1 MKTKVHKKNSASE
14 PDLNTAGRNHKSGFP
29 PGTTVDE
36 LWLYRRKR
44 ASENEWPSDNLKL
57 REGSFKLLKS
67 EYTRRFKDFWSCE
80 NLREDISPT
89 RRGKPD
95 DHLILEGLHDLHP
108 LYKENFVQY
117 PIERL
122 VHRPTTSS
130 FQIIDSNENE
140 MRENSREN
148 ERLLTDLRSRY
159 PPYPPQE
166 RPPLIRRKTN
176 LKLEGDLYTTT
187 EKAEKF
193 IQYLLTNKRPMRKK
207 PTTLKLEGEMNI
219 NTENR
224 EKYVPYE
231 IAPRPP
237 LCKKFTNLH
246 LEGDLSILTEKQEK
260 FVRYDVQKRP
270 PLTKKHTNL
279 VIEGELD
286 LLPEYRREF
295 IEYKTERPKLAL
307 PVNNLKTNGF
317 FDVVPDVSAAFQ
329 QQIHPQIP
337 NLRGG
342 EGHEDMALKTR
353 LGRTP
358 ENSLVRVEAPMESET
373 ESRTQFVEK
382 ASSKSEPAKITNH
395 LHLEGR
401 IDLNPEYRN
410 AYIDFNKE
418 VSAPRTRRRG
428 PESHLK
434 SEGKMEISPEYKC
447 SYVDFPR
454 TRPQVKRPENSLS
467 SEGEIDHM
475 TEKNEKYVPFS
486 NVPRTGPLKRDTEL
500 KLEGNI
506 ECQPEYRKAYI
517 DYLIRE
523 RVDRKSR
530 PLDNLGQPPRRII
543 ETEPVEKTVIHS
555 QTPAVKEEPP
565 KRAKSTRNRSLS
577 QIETSVFGPKLTVPD
592 KPPSRSSSPKPPSR
606 RRSRT
611 VPRNASNSS
620 DSDVPSRKHKTFGK
634 PVLVENLAS
643 RSTTP
648 VLPLIDVSARN
659 KWMRDSSLESSS
671 AFVVLDKNVKKEK
684 WTPWQNY

>member
-1 MKTKVHKKNSASE
+1 MKTKVDKKNSASE
-14 PDLNTAGRNHKSGFP
+14 PDLKTAGRKLKSGFP
-29 PGTTVDE
+29 PGITVDE

-44 ASENEWPSDNLKL
+44 PSENLWPNDNLKP

-67 EYTRRFKDFWSCE
+67 EYRRRFKDFRSCD
-80 NLREDISPT
+80 NLREEISPV
-89 RRGKPD
+89 RNVKPD
-95 DHLILEGLHDLHP
+95 DHLKLEGSYELQP
-108 LYKENFVQY
+108 LYKENFIQY
-117 PIERL
+117 PIERP

-130 FQIIDSNENE
+130 FQIIDLSENE

-148 ERLLTDLRSRY
+148 ERLLTEIRSRY
-159 PPYPPQE
+159 PPYPYQE
-166 RPPLIRRKTN
+166 RPPLIKRETN

-193 IQYLLTNKRPMRKK
+193 IQYLLTNKPPLMKK
-207 PTTLKLEGEMNI
+207 PTTLKLEGEMDI

-246 LEGDLSILTEKQEK
+246 LEGDLNILTEKQEK
-260 FVRYDVQKRP
+260 FIRYDVQKRP

-279 VIEGELD
+279 VIEGDLE

-307 PVNNLKTNGF
+307 PVNNLKTDGF
-317 FDVVPDVSAAFQ
+317 YDVTPDVSVAFQ

-342 EGHEDMALKTR
+342 EGHEDMTLRTR
-353 LGRTP
+353 LGRTTR
-358 ENSLVRVEAPMESET
+358 ENSLVDGPLETDES
-373 ESRTQFVEK
+373 
-382 ASSKSEPAKITNH
+382 AKITNH

-434 SEGKMEISPEYKC
+434 SEGKMDITPEYKC

-475 TEKNEKYVPFS
+475 TEKNEKYVPFA

-523 RVDRKSR
+523 RVERKPR

-543 ETEPVEKTVIHS
+543 EEEPLEKTLIHA
-555 QTPAVKEEPP
+555 QIPTVKEEPQ
-565 KRAKSTRNRSLS
+565 KRPKSTRNRSLS
-577 QIETSVFGPKLTVPD
+577 QIETSVFGPKLTVPE
-592 KPPSRSSSPKPPSR
+592 KPQSRSSSPKPPSR

-611 VPRNASNSS
+611 VPRNVSNSS

-648 VLPLIDVSARN
+648 VLPMIDVSARN
-659 KWMRDSSLESSS
+659 KWMRDSSVESSS
-671 AFVVLDKNVKKEK
+671 AFVVLDKNVKRDK